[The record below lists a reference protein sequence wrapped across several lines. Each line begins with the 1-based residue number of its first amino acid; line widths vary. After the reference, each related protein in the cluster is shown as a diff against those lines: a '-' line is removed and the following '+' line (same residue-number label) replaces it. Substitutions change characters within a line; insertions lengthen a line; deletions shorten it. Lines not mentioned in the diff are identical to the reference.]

1 MTTVEIFETSEGQA
15 VCLRDEFRF
24 DAKRVSIRRE
34 GDAVILEPL
43 RPTTWLAG
51 FFDQIRIDDP
61 AVLSPPQGEFTP
73 APTFD
78 PERWK

>member
-1 MTTVEIFETSEGQA
+1 MKTAEIIETRDGQA

-24 DAKRVSIRRE
+24 NAKQVSIRRQ

-43 RPTTWLAG
+43 RPTTWPDG

-61 AVLSPPQGEFTP
+61 AFVRPPQGETP
-73 APTFD
+73 PSPSFD
-78 PERWK
+78 